1 MRAPDRTIG
10 RSGCRRHPSQTI
22 NSAAIVRPA
31 LVILL
36 CFFPWLQLAEAQ
48 GDEEEGE
55 VQIEPSEG
63 EIQPGATIRFTFPTA
78 MVAADRLDVANQ
90 PLPFQSEPKLQGEF
104 LWKSSTEGAF
114 TIREVVAGA
123 SYHLTLVP

>member
-1 MRAPDRTIG
+1 M
-10 RSGCRRHPSQTI
+10 
-22 NSAAIVRPA
+22 RPA

-36 CFFPWLQLAEAQ
+36 CFFPWLQLVEAQ
-48 GDEEEGE
+48 GDQEEGE

-90 PLPFQSEPKLQGEF
+90 PLPFQSDSKENFCGKARPKGRSPYARLLPEP
-104 LWKSSTEGAF
+104 A
-114 TIREVVAGA
+114 II
-123 SYHLTLVP
+123 